1 MRSLFALKLNWEKKG
16 KRMKAKIL
24 TSFKNKYKNKAEL
37 SLCFN
42 GDLHCII

>member
-24 TSFKNKYKNKAEL
+24 TSFKNKYKTKL
-37 SLCFN
+37 SYHYVLMV
-42 GDLHCII
+42 IYTV